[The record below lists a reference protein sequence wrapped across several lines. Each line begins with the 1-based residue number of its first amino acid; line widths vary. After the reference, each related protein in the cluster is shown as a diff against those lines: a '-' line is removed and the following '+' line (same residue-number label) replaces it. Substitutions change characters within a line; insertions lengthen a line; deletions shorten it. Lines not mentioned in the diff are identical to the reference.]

1 MIERNTVHCLDC
13 FDLLAQCDDG
23 SVDMILTDAP
33 YNVHEAK
40 WESAI
45 DLDRLWMGFKRVIK
59 PRGAI
64 VMTAQQ
70 PFTTDLIISNRPWFK
85 YSWVWVKSSAGDV
98 FNAKLKP
105 MRQHE
110 DVLVFSDGT
119 TANRSERLMPYYPQG
134 LVQFNKTEYRDPNT
148 KYGKNGMMRPRA
160 SLTGVKFQEFT
171 NYPTTIL
178 NFPNG
183 NTDSKHPNAKPI
195 RLFEYLIATYTREGE
210 TVLDCFAGS
219 FTTAAAARNIG
230 RNWICGDSD
239 PGYCEVGR
247 QRLAEPPMFAEL
259 PPTQTAFLD

>member
-1 MIERNTVHCLDC
+1 MIERNAVHCLDC

-45 DLDRLWMGFKRVIK
+45 DLDRLWTGFKRVIK

-85 YSWVWVKSSAGDV
+85 YSWVWVKSMAGDV
-98 FNAKLKP
+98 FNAKNKP
-105 MRQHE
+105 TRQHE
-110 DVLVFSDGT
+110 DVLVFSEGT
-119 TANRSERLMPYYPQG
+119 TANGSDRRMSYYPQG
-134 LVQFNKTEYRDPNT
+134 LIRFNKVEYRNPENIHS
-148 KYGKNGMMRPRA
+148 GGMVNQRESWKGER
-160 SLTGVKFQEFT
+160 FQEFT
-171 NYPTTIL
+171 NYPTSVL

-183 NTDSKHPNAKPI
+183 NINSKHPNAKPLK
-195 RLFEYLIATYTREGE
+195 LFEYLIATYTLEGQ